1 MLSANIYN
9 WLAMESIVFRFFLS
23 LFFRSVGQKCSFGT
37 KMFPGLELIKFME
50 YLFRIQEKIVP
61 ELIAV
66 AENRYTILRNIYY
79 YQPIGRRALAD
90 KTRIS
95 ERVVRRELDF
105 LQSRGLL
112 NISRAGVL
120 ISKSGSDFLAELD
133 KYIREIK
140 GIKILEER
148 VKDCLGLEGVVVV
161 PGNLEHSTI
170 KQEIGRFTAR
180 LLKKLLRDGDILV
193 VTGGSTL
200 AEIANAMCGSEL
212 PLKVKVVPG
221 RGGLGEEVEIQANTI
236 AATIAKKIGGCYQ
249 LLHIPDSLKEAS
261 LDSIMAEPSIQR
273 ILTSLQQANILLHGI
288 GSAEEMARRRDM
300 SEEQVS
306 ALLDKGAV
314 GEALGYYFNAQGE
327 VVYTTTSIGLHL
339 KDLQKIEQV
348 IVVAGDSAKAQA
360 IISVVSPK
368 YHDLLITDE
377 LTAYQILNL
386 KGVILEK
393 GYRDS

>member
-1 MLSANIYN
+1 
-9 WLAMESIVFRFFLS
+9 
-23 LFFRSVGQKCSFGT
+23 
-37 KMFPGLELIKFME
+37 MFPVLELSKFME

-148 VKDCLGLEGVVVV
+148 VKDCLGLKGVVVV

-170 KQEIGRFTAR
+170 IQEIGRFTAR
-180 LLKKLLRDGDILV
+180 LLKKLLQDGDILV

-200 AEIANAMCGSEL
+200 AEIANAMCVSER

-339 KDLQKIEQV
+339 EDLHAIEQV
-348 IVVAGDSAKAQA
+348 IVVAGDSAKARA

-377 LTAYQILNL
+377 LTAYQILKL